1 MMEKS
6 QPVPPPAYTL
16 RTTPEG
22 LQTVKLWIRF
32 LSAAICTILIGVG
45 IKLGDVPG
53 VIIILLSPASIPPPS
68 QTGRR
73 PAKRSSD
80 GRQAGVTLIWNV
92 AVIMVRHLRRN
103 GQDIHPG
110 TRVGVDLI
118 VWLGFG
124 AVAVMM
130 AATWSTWDTNMA
142 ETHYDGV
149 KFVLVQM
156 AVVLAT
162 IEALV
167 LPAPVGIKA
176 ISANSARFVHIA
188 LFIIA
193 CHETHV
199 HNRYKKFIRKVRAAE
214 KHAVDGGKKEE
225 I

>member
-1 MMEKS
+1 MANKIEADINMMEKS

-162 IEALV
+162 IEA
-167 LPAPVGIKA
+167 
-176 ISANSARFVHIA
+176 FVHIA

>member
-1 MMEKS
+1 MVEKS

-22 LQTVKLWIRF
+22 LQTVKLWIRL

-53 VIIILLSPASIPPPS
+53 VIIILLSPASIPSPKLAAAR
-68 QTGRR
+68 QGV
-73 PAKRSSD
+73 SSN
-80 GRQAGVTLIWNV
+80 GRQAGATLIWNV
-92 AVIMVRHLRRN
+92 AMIMVRYFRKN

-110 TRVGVDLI
+110 TRVGIDLI

-142 ETHYDGV
+142 ERYYGGAN
-149 KFVLVQM
+149 FVLVQM

-162 IEALV
+162 IEA
-167 LPAPVGIKA
+167 
-176 ISANSARFVHIA
+176 FVHIA

-214 KHAVDGGKKEE
+214 KHAVDGGDKEE

>member
-1 MMEKS
+1 MVEKS

-22 LQTVKLWIRF
+22 LQTVKLWIRL
-32 LSAAICTILIGVG
+32 LSAAICTILIG
-45 IKLGDVPG
+45 
-53 VIIILLSPASIPPPS
+53 
-68 QTGRR
+68 
-73 PAKRSSD
+73 
-80 GRQAGVTLIWNV
+80 AGATLIWNV
-92 AVIMVRHLRRN
+92 AMIMVRYFRKN

-110 TRVGVDLI
+110 TRVGIDLI

-142 ETHYDGV
+142 ERYYGGAN
-149 KFVLVQM
+149 FVLVQM

-162 IEALV
+162 IEA
-167 LPAPVGIKA
+167 
-176 ISANSARFVHIA
+176 FVHIA

-214 KHAVDGGKKEE
+214 KHAVDGGNKEE

>member
-1 MMEKS
+1 MANKTEADINMVEKS
-6 QPVPPPAYTL
+6 QPVPAPAYTL

-22 LQTVKLWIRF
+22 LQTVKLWIRL

-53 VIIILLSPASIPPPS
+53 VIIILLSPA
-68 QTGRR
+68 G
-73 PAKRSSD
+73 A
-80 GRQAGVTLIWNV
+80 TLIWNV
-92 AVIMVRHLRRN
+92 AMIMVRYFRKN

-110 TRVGVDLI
+110 TRVGIDLI

-142 ETHYDGV
+142 ERYYGGAN
-149 KFVLVQM
+149 FVLVQM

-162 IEALV
+162 IEA
-167 LPAPVGIKA
+167 
-176 ISANSARFVHIA
+176 FVHIA

-199 HNRYKKFIRKVRAAE
+199 HNRYKKFIRKVRVAE
-214 KHAVDGGKKEE
+214 KHAVDGGNKEE